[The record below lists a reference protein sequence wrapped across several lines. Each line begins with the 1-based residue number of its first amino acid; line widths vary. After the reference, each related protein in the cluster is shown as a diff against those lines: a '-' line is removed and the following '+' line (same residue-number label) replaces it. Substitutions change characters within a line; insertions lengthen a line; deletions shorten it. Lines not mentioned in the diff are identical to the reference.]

1 MKVIRGKTTIPGIK
15 ASVVTLGNFDGV
27 HLGHGK
33 ILKSVV
39 KRARAAGANSIV
51 YTFEPHPLKV
61 IAPKKSPPLITTLE
75 RKIEEISR
83 VKPDYLVLA
92 NFTKEFAATHPKE
105 FAEKAL
111 KKTLRAKEVRVGH
124 DFSFGKQ
131 KLGTAESL
139 KKLGSAL
146 GFKVFVMPA
155 RKKDGSIV
163 SSSRIR
169 TLVKNGEVFEANR
182 LLGYPFSLTGR
193 VVKGR
198 SVGKKLG
205 FPTANIKTCNELL
218 PCNGVY
224 AACVVVG
231 KKHLPAAVNIGIAPT
246 FKRRKTVIEA
256 HILGFKGSIYG
267 RIVRIDFMK
276 MLRPEERFKNPEEL
290 SRRIKKDVK
299 AAGRILKSGRGTMHR
314 APTKEKAT
322 R

>member
-1 MKVIRGKTTIPGIK
+1 MKIIRGKTTIPGVK

-27 HLGHGK
+27 HLGHKK

-61 IAPKKSPPLITTLE
+61 IAPKKI
-75 RKIEEISR
+75 
-83 VKPDYLVLA
+83 
-92 NFTKEFAATHPKE
+92 AATHPKE

-231 KKHLPAAVNIGIAPT
+231 KKNLPAAVNIGIAPT

>member
-39 KRARAAGANSIV
+39 KRARAIGANSII

-75 RKIEEISR
+75 RKIKRISAI
-83 VKPDYLVLA
+83 KPDYLVLA

-124 DFSFGKQ
+124 DFSFGKR

-139 KKLGSAL
+139 KKLGNAL
-146 GFKVFVMPA
+146 RFKVFVIPA
-155 RKKDGSIV
+155 YKKDGSIV

-205 FPTANIKTCNELL
+205 FPTANIKTDNELL
-218 PCNGVY
+218 PCRGVY
-224 AACVVVG
+224 AAYAVIG
-231 KKHLPAAVNIGIAPT
+231 KKRRPAVVNIGTAPT
-246 FKRRKTVIEA
+246 FKRGKTIIEA
-256 HILGFKGSIYG
+256 HILGFKCSIYG
-267 RIVRIDFMK
+267 RIVLIEFMK
-276 MLRPEERFKNPEEL
+276 MLRPEERFKNKEEL
-290 SRRIKKDVK
+290 SLRIKKDVK
-299 AAGRILKSGRGTMHR
+299 AAGMFLLKRRINS
-314 APTKEKAT
+314 
-322 R
+322 